1 MKLIFYVV
9 LPTCIQ
15 LIIGAVIMFS
25 HKPGGEFVGLGVM
38 LLGLIAI
45 PATAI
50 INYSRIR
57 IQPPIQTVSLIN
69 RTFYTTAIFPVLS
82 LSLYLL
88 AS

>member
-1 MKLIFYVV
+1 MRLLLYVV
-9 LPTCIQ
+9 LPTCVQI
-15 LIIGAVIMFS
+15 IIGLPIMFS

-50 INYSRIR
+50 INFSRLR
-57 IQPPIQTVSLIN
+57 AQPPIPTAPLIN
-69 RTFYTTAIFPVLS
+69 RTFFTTAIFPALS
-82 LSLYLL
+82 ILLYIF